1 MTDKIRECVSDVLA
15 IADGPHARV
24 FDLARERI
32 ERLLHEFNA
41 QLGNDNFPLVQE
53 IRDQLGE
60 AFNGHRGGGAA
71 QFLDDV
77 IEWLDEHYL
86 GR

>member
-1 MTDKIRECVSDVLA
+1 MTDKIRECVSDIVA
-15 IADGPHARV
+15 IADGPDPRV

-32 ERLLHEFNA
+32 ELLLHEFDA
-41 QLGNDNFPLVQE
+41 QLGDNNFPLVQE

-60 AFNGHRGGGAA
+60 AFNSHRGGGGA
-71 QFLDDV
+71 QFLNDV
-77 IEWLDEHYL
+77 IEWLNEHYL

>member
-1 MTDKIRECVSDVLA
+1 MTEKIRECVTDILA
-15 IADGPHARV
+15 IANGPHPRG

-32 ERLLHEFNA
+32 ERLLHEFDA
-41 QLGNDNFPLVQE
+41 QLGNDNFRLAQA

-60 AFNGHRGGGAA
+60 AFNGHRGGGGA

>member
-1 MTDKIRECVSDVLA
+1 MACIP
-15 IADGPHARV
+15 GF

-32 ERLLHEFNA
+32 ERLLHEFDA
-41 QLGNDNFPLVQE
+41 QFGDDNFPLVQE
-53 IRDQLGE
+53 IRGQLGE
-60 AFNGHRGGGAA
+60 AFNSHRGGGGA

>member
-1 MTDKIRECVSDVLA
+1 MTDKIRECVSDIVA
-15 IADGPHARV
+15 IADGPHPRV

-32 ERLLHEFNA
+32 ERLLHEFDA
-41 QLGNDNFPLVQE
+41 QLGDDNCPLVQE
-53 IRDQLGE
+53 IRGQLGE
-60 AFNGHRGGGAA
+60 AFNSHRGGGGA
-71 QFLDDV
+71 QFLNDV

>member
-1 MTDKIRECVSDVLA
+1 MTDKIRECVSDIVA
-15 IADGPHARV
+15 IAHGPHPRV

-32 ERLLHEFNA
+32 ERFLYEFDA
-41 QLGNDNFPLVQE
+41 QLGDDNFPLVQE
-53 IRDQLGE
+53 IRGQLGE
-60 AFNGHRGGGAA
+60 AFNNHRGGGGA